1 VVAYDNDNK
10 VVAEQVIC
18 TAGQTYTLKLTADRN
33 KIKPDGKD
41 LSFVTVEVLDKKGNL
56 CPKAD
61 NLLFLM

>member
-10 VVAEQVIC
+10 VVVIVIC
-18 TAGQTYTLKLTADRN
+18 TGGQTYTLNLPADRK

-56 CPKAD
+56 CPKQIIYY
-61 NLLFLM
+61 F